1 MQCRK
6 YCTRRRAQ
14 CVRPFATSWTIA
26 CQAPLSMGFPRE
38 EYWSGLPLPLAG
50 DLPVPGIEP
59 SSPVSPALQADS
71 LPPCHQESTPHQILL
86 HFSVVPVTAFTGLS
100 RKLSSRTHLRL
111 KTEISPPNGNWEC
124 LRVYVIRREEKSKW
138 LKAPAKLERKASS
151 KDLSLW
157 PKHPVH
163 YLQLQSDQ

>member
-1 MQCRK
+1 MTTQVHGEEARAWADDTRLIKPCPSPATSALRLSRENLIVCKMQCRK

-111 KTEISPPNGNWEC
+111 KTEISLPIGN
-124 LRVYVIRREEKSKW
+124 
-138 LKAPAKLERKASS
+138 
-151 KDLSLW
+151 
-157 PKHPVH
+157 
-163 YLQLQSDQ
+163 